1 MTATNPARGE
11 RVPWTAAEIATLR
24 RIWGTMTPN
33 EMAQQIGRSR
43 SAVTG
48 KAHDLGLFRK
58 QDPAPK
64 QAARVLPLP
73 ATTTALL
80 MGDPLP
86 GRSALDRRVRR
97 VTRNG
102 IGVSL
107 FGATLDSEP
116 VGTER

>member
-1 MTATNPARGE
+1 MTTTNPARGE

-24 RIWGTMTPN
+24 RIWGTMTPG
-33 EMAQQIGRSR
+33 EMARCIGRSR
-43 SAVTG
+43 AAVTG

-86 GRSALDRRVRR
+86 GRSALDRRVTVR
-97 VTRNG
+97 VAMG
-102 IGVSL
+102 G
-107 FGATLDSEP
+107 P
-116 VGTER
+116 